1 VTDSEEIKKEL
12 GLSKDE
18 KIYGPIIMGYPQKY
32 PEPPPKKEPVI
43 KWI

>member
-1 VTDSEEIKKEL
+1 MNEVL
-12 GLSKDE
+12 RC
-18 KIYGPIIMGYPQKY
+18 IIGYTNTF